1 MTNPVAQLTEFKQE
15 SEGRVDALS
24 DRLLA
29 FSHRLH
35 SQPETG
41 LKEEKAAAWLVEE
54 LSGVEGI
61 RIQHGLGSL
70 PTAVRAEVGNGP
82 LVAVI
87 CAEYDALPVLGHACG
102 HNIIASAGLGA
113 FLALAPVAD
122 ELGLTLRLLG
132 TPAEETVGG
141 KVIMLRQGDFDG
153 SHLAVMVHPANRNES
168 SMLAYACVGLNV
180 TFSGK
185 AAHASDEP
193 YKGVNALDAM
203 TVAMTAVALARQQLE
218 PNQQMHGII
227 TSGGQASNIIP
238 DHIAGEWMVRA
249 DSLESLDRVKERWRR
264 CFEAGALAT
273 GATVEISENGEV
285 FTDMLPHP
293 GLTAAYV
300 ANAAGL
306 GHHCNDSGVLN
317 GSTDMGNVSHYVAS
331 IHPMISVGDDG
342 PDGHTHEFALA
353 AASPGGDKAALDGA
367 KALAATIIDAALDR
381 DLREPL
387 LLEPCRA
394 SEVMAR
400 QDRG

>member
-1 MTNPVAQLTEFKQE
+1 MTNQAPQLTEHKQE
-15 SEGRVDALS
+15 SAGRVDALA

-35 SQPETG
+35 AQPETG
-41 LKEEKAAAWLVEE
+41 LNEEMAATWLVGE
-54 LSGVEGI
+54 LSGIEGI

-70 PTAVRAEVGNGP
+70 PTAVRAEIGNGP

-87 CAEYDALPVLGHACG
+87 CAEYDALPGLGHACG
-102 HNIIASAGLGA
+102 HNIIAAAGLGA
-113 FLALAPVAD
+113 FLALAPAAD

-153 SHLAVMVHPANRNES
+153 SHLAVMVHPSNRDES
-168 SMLAYACVGLNV
+168 SMLAYACVGLDV
-180 TFSGK
+180 AFSGK

-203 TVAMTAVALARQQLE
+203 TLAMNAVALARQQLE

-227 TSGGQASNIIP
+227 TAGGQASNIIP

-249 DSLESLDRVKERWRR
+249 DSLESLDRVKARWRR
-264 CFEAGALAT
+264 CFEGAALAT
-273 GATVEISENGEV
+273 GATVEIKENGEV

-300 ANAAGL
+300 KNAAAL
-306 GHHCNDSGVLN
+306 GHHCDDSGVLN
-317 GSTDMGNVSHYVAS
+317 GSTDMGNVSHHVAS
-331 IHPMISVGDDG
+331 IHPMISLDDDG
-342 PDGHTHEFALA
+342 PDGHTHEFASA
-353 AASPGGDKAALDGA
+353 AVSPGGDAAALNGA
-367 KALAATIIDAALDR
+367 KALAATIIDAALDAG
-381 DLREPL
+381 LRAEL
-387 LLEPCRA
+387 LLKPCRA
-394 SEVMAR
+394 SELMA
-400 QDRG
+400 